1 MNLDILGV
9 CTHVEFMLFVFF
21 CNFLNHHQVLVA
33 DELYCRL
40 QGQFVYVSTMPAK
53 AELLKGGQDYS
64 SIRQYCIRAFDSK
77 ENDEKALDL
86 AKNADVCIFGADS
99 LKYAIERAKYSKG
112 LTFEVAERWLKRGV
126 LNLCSPRLLRWLFT
140 YHFIFPDKN
149 WYKLCANSYTS
160 QDDEKLLAYKN
171 KHYKWGYFVSPKL
184 NNVVKHSEDNLS
196 VRILWC
202 ARFLRLKHPE
212 LVICLAARLKKEGY
226 KILIDMLGD
235 GEIKEE
241 MCAFA
246 DKLCVSDIVR
256 FHGSVSNDDVNKKM
270 AESDIF
276 LFTSDKRE
284 GWGVVMNEAMNN
296 ECCVVASDAIGSTH
310 FLVNDGETGVI
321 FKSCN
326 IESLYEKVKWL
337 LDNPE
342 ERIRIAKQ
350 GYKSITEIWSPHN
363 AVKNLLALIDD
374 LKNGKETPITVGP
387 CSKA

>member
-1 MNLDILGV
+1 MKL
-9 CTHVEFMLFVFF
+9 VFYS
-21 CNFLNHHQVLVA
+21 NFLNHHQLMIS
-33 DELYCRL
+33 DELYKFL
-40 QGQFVYVSTMPAK
+40 GDSFVFVSTKMAK
-53 AELLKGGQDYS
+53 VNSLKGGEDYS
-64 SIRQYCIRAFDSK
+64 LIRKYCIRVYDSGDL
-77 ENDEKALDL
+77 ENLALEL
-86 AKNADVCIFGADS
+86 ARSADVCIFGADS

-270 AESDIF
+270 AESNIF

-342 ERIRIAKQ
+342 ERIRIAKK

-374 LKNGKETPITVGP
+374 LKNGQETSITVGP

>member
-1 MNLDILGV
+1 
-9 CTHVEFMLFVFF
+9 
-21 CNFLNHHQVLVA
+21 
-33 DELYCRL
+33 
-40 QGQFVYVSTMPAK
+40 MPAK

-342 ERIRIAKQ
+342 ERIRIAKK

-374 LKNGKETPITVGP
+374 LKNGQETSITVGP

>member
-1 MNLDILGV
+1 MK
-9 CTHVEFMLFVFF
+9 FAFF
-21 CNFLNHHQVLVA
+21 SNVLNHHQVMIA
-33 DELYCRL
+33 DELYNQLR
-40 QGQFVYVSTMPAK
+40 GDFYFVSTIPTNQTY
-53 AELLKGGQDYS
+53 LKGGEDYS
-64 SIRQYCIRAFDSK
+64 LTKEYCVRAFESTEK
-77 ENDEKALDL
+77 ENLAFNL

-99 LKYAIERAKYSKG
+99 LKYAIERAKYGQG
-112 LTFEVAERWLKRGV
+112 LTFEVAERWLKRGL

-140 YHFIFPDKN
+140 YHFIFPKKN
-149 WYKLCANSYTS
+149 WYKLCASSYTS

-171 KHYKWGYFVSPKL
+171 RHYRWGYFVSPKQ
-184 NNVVKHSEDNLS
+184 NNEKECFEKNLP

-202 ARFLRLKHPE
+202 SRFLKWKHPE
-212 LVICLAARLKKEGY
+212 LVAYLAAKLKKDGY
-226 KILIDMLGD
+226 EFVIDMIGD
-235 GEIKEE
+235 GEIKEK
-241 MCAFA
+241 MCALA
-246 DKLCVSDIVR
+246 DKLCVSDLIR
-256 FHGSVSNDDVNKKM
+256 FHGSIVNDEVNKRM
-270 AESDIF
+270 AESDLF
-276 LFTSDKRE
+276 LFTSDKNE

-310 FLVNDGETGVI
+310 FLVNDGETGLI

-342 ERIRIAKQ
+342 ERIRIAKN
-350 GYKSITEIWSPHN
+350 GYKSITEIWSPQN

>member
-1 MNLDILGV
+1 MKL
-9 CTHVEFMLFVFF
+9 VFYS
-21 CNFLNHHQVLVA
+21 NFLNHHQLMIS
-33 DELYCRL
+33 DELYKFL
-40 QGQFVYVSTMPAK
+40 GDSFVFVSTKMAK
-53 AELLKGGQDYS
+53 VNSLKGGEDYS
-64 SIRQYCIRAFDSK
+64 LIRKYCIRVYDSGDL
-77 ENDEKALDL
+77 ENLALEL
-86 AKNADVCIFGADS
+86 ARSADVCIFGADS

-171 KHYKWGYFVSPKL
+171 KHYKWGYFVSLKL

-270 AESDIF
+270 AESNIF

-342 ERIRIAKQ
+342 ERIRIAKK

-374 LKNGKETPITVGP
+374 LKNGQETSITVGP